1 MDDSESKGQRFIHW
15 SISYFLEHVYS
26 ISYFLEHVYSKKVYK
41 EIKELKENVVEHMYY
56 W

>member
-15 SISYFLEHVYS
+15 S